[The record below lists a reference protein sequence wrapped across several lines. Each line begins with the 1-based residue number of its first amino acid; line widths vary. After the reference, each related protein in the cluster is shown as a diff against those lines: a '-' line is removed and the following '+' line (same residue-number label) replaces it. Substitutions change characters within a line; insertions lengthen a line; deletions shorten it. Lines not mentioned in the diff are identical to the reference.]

1 MLSLKQLP
9 NQRPGETVELF
20 LRRHWIDLLKIALL
34 DVGLC
39 LVPVALYVSGFWPGA
54 QGLDG
59 SVFWDTVA
67 SLGLSGYLM
76 FVLVIT
82 MTELTDYWLDT
93 WIVTSERI
101 INIEQHGLFKRTV
114 SELPLD
120 QVQDVTSETHGFLET
135 FLTYGDVYIQSAGER
150 QRFQFK
156 NIDNQD
162 AVKEKIIGLVQR
174 CKVRHGA

>member
-1 MLSLKQLP
+1 MLSLRKLP

-20 LRRHWIDLLKIALL
+20 LRRHWIDLLKIFLL
-34 DVGLC
+34 DIGLL
-39 LVPVALYVSGFWPGA
+39 LVPVGLYLSGIWPTG
-54 QGLDG
+54 GLETL
-59 SVFWDTVA
+59 VFWQTIA
-67 SLGLSGYLM
+67 TLGLSGYLI
-76 FVLVIT
+76 FILIIT

-114 SELPLD
+114 SELPLE

-135 FLTYGDVYIQSAGER
+135 FLTFGDVYIQSAGEK

-162 AVKEKIIGLVQR
+162 QVKEKIVGLVQA
-174 CKVRHGA
+174 CKMRAS